1 MLVAFSGGKDSL
13 VVMDLCLRTFKH
25 VSGFFMSFI
34 PGLDCVEY
42 EIDRARKKH
51 GIEIRV
57 YPHWVTRNNIVNG
70 IYTPS
75 WFENDYLPEW
85 KLADIYAM
93 AMLDANID
101 QIATG
106 AKRSDSTWRRRFM
119 TTFHPDAVIN
129 PIAGWHKYDVV
140 GYLRG
145 QGIPL
150 PPSSGLSATGI
161 DLSVPSLLWL
171 HDTYPEDFRRVC
183 DVFPFAEAVVYRRK
197 FYSLAT
203 EL

>member
-1 MLVAFSGGKDSL
+1 
-13 VVMDLCLRTFKH
+13 
-25 VSGFFMSFI
+25 MSFI
-34 PGLDCVEY
+34 PGLDCVGVRNRPCQE
-42 EIDRARKKH
+42 KH

-145 QGIPL
+145 QASRSPPPL
-150 PPSSGLSATGI
+150 AFLQPALIYRCPPSCGCMT
-161 DLSVPSLLWL
+161 P
-171 HDTYPEDFRRVC
+171 TPEDFRRVC